1 MGRWILLAGAT
12 AWAVIA
18 YFATSETQAHNDG
31 LGRRNVYSI
40 VTDLQKQA
48 DTALARLGAQNW
60 ASVKVDGQIAILTG
74 EAPTESDRQDT
85 IDAIRAAEWSGGKW
99 IGGITVV
106 RNQTTLAK
114 AVTPYEWT
122 AQLGDRQR
130 VRLAGY
136 VPGQKHLRAIK
147 AEAHRLFPNGVEDQM
162 VIAQGAPT
170 GPWTD
175 TAIWALAQLSRLSSG
190 EARFT
195 DRIVLI
201 RGAAPN
207 ATVQADIEDAATTKI
222 GRPYRG
228 QTDLRTAGAFD
239 AAPASIPVAQAPAPT
254 PQPAAVTHPTPTSVP
269 ATAPPPAKQPA
280 AALTTA
286 PAAQTPSAPPPPR
299 PVPTT
304 TPPLATALATPPD
317 ATTPTAEHDDGMK
330 CQKLVDTAMT
340 NNAIAF
346 PSGSAELRSIT
357 HEMLNNLAKLA
368 ATCPI
373 KIRITGHID
382 TTPSD
387 SVPNLSQARADAV
400 AAYLTNKGVPRKRI
414 TSIGA
419 GAEQPVGDNATPSGQ
434 AKNRRIE
441 ITVTN

>member
-1 MGRWILLAGAT
+1 MGRWILLAGIVAIGMIGYYAT
-12 AWAVIA
+12 V
-18 YFATSETQAHNDG
+18 YPSEG
-31 LGRRNVYSI
+31 LGRRNVYAI
-40 VTDLQKQA
+40 AATLQQRA
-48 DTALARLGAQNW
+48 DAALSRVGAQNW
-60 ASVKVDGQIAILTG
+60 ASVKVDGQVAILTG

-85 IDAIRAAEWSGGKW
+85 IDAVRAAEWSGGKW

-114 AVTPYEWT
+114 PVMPYEWT
-122 AQLGDRQR
+122 AQLGERGL

-136 VPGQKHLRAIK
+136 VPGQKHRRAIK
-147 AEAHRLFPNGVEDQM
+147 AEAQRLFPKGVEDQM

-190 EARFT
+190 EARFK

-201 RGAAPN
+201 RGAAPS
-207 ATVQADIEDAATTKI
+207 ATVQADIEEAATTKV
-222 GRPYRG
+222 GRPYKG
-228 QTDLRTAGAFD
+228 QTDLRPAGAFD
-239 AAPASIPVAQAPAPT
+239 AATATEPVAQAPVPS
-254 PQPAAVTHPTPTSVP
+254 PQPPAVTHPTPTP
-269 ATAPPPAKQPA
+269 APTTAPPPATQPA
-280 AALTTA
+280 AALTTT
-286 PAAQTPSAPPPPR
+286 PAVQTPPAPPPASPA
-299 PVPTT
+299 PPTAPST
-304 TPPLATALATPPD
+304 TTALAAPE

-346 PSGSAELRSIT
+346 PSGSAEVRSVA

-368 ATCPI
+368 ATCPV

-382 TTPSD
+382 TTPAD
-387 SVPNLSQARADAV
+387 SAPNLSQARADAV
-400 AAYLTNKGVPRKRI
+400 AAYLTSKGVSRKRI

-419 GAEQPVGDNATPSGQ
+419 GADQPVGDNTTLSGQ